1 MRSSQLGTDSTMEL
15 LQRIVQP
22 TDWFL
27 VWVILSTWIASFL
40 PLHAD
45 SVCVMDHAP
54 SSNLHTAVTNQA
66 QLLRQHAKLLL
77 RFVDLGSTCG
87 LIGRALEPFRMMAQA
102 ARGGDKISAT
112 LQQRRVPLC
121 LDISGHA

>member
-1 MRSSQLGTDSTMEL
+1 MRSSQLGTDSPMEL

-27 VWVILSTWIASFL
+27 VRVILGTWIPSFF

-77 RFVDLGSTCG
+77 RFVDLGAACG
-87 LIGRALEPFRMMAQA
+87 LIG
-102 ARGGDKISAT
+102 
-112 LQQRRVPLC
+112 
-121 LDISGHA
+121 